1 MGRYLINFGDSWA
14 HGEASVRDFDL
25 YYAAQLSALT
35 ARKLIDLS
43 QPSTS
48 VSHMILQ
55 FQRFIQ
61 EYYQPGNDYLAIF
74 FITAQ
79 ERQLAFDTNGI
90 PQEIHPSKLQYC
102 SYYKSVYTD
111 HLGKFILNTS
121 ILSLQAMSKHYQIDD
136 RYLLGWQQPT
146 LWPEINVDRFY
157 RNAETNAITLLG
169 AHQIENLGRDNN
181 PNFIE
186 NNGHPSAKGHTK
198 IAQALNQWLTTDFNP
213 V

>member
-1 MGRYLINFGDSWA
+1 M
-14 HGEASVRDFDL
+14 
-25 YYAAQLSALT
+25 
-35 ARKLIDLS
+35 
-43 QPSTS
+43 
-48 VSHMILQ
+48 
-55 FQRFIQ
+55 
-61 EYYQPGNDYLAIF
+61 AIF

-90 PQEIHPSKLQYC
+90 PQEIHPSKLQYR

-111 HLGKFILNTS
+111 HLGKFILNTN
-121 ILSLQAMSKHYQIDD
+121 ILTLQAMSKHYQIDD